1 MLRQDGTASEIS
13 RSLDDEGAQSS
24 SLNNLANAYAD
35 EGNLTGAIECY
46 EQALEISRRYHARRS
61 EGIFLGNL
69 GRAYLDLG
77 DARKAYAYFDEA
89 LAIARE
95 INNRVWQAI
104 DTYYLGMTHT
114 RTGMFREGIRSL
126 AEALSIS
133 QETQDRRT
141 QSRVLFCLG
150 ECHGSLR
157 DLSEAE
163 RFYKEGFALK
173 LPSANFMCA
182 VKLGI
187 VKLEQGDAE
196 DAAHWF
202 AEGIS
207 ICRTLLKRTPTL
219 GEALQFKALAQLGAG
234 EFEEALE
241 TLRAALERSSP
252 KGVVQNLLNDLRQ
265 LKRVSPDCKG
275 IDDALT
281 LVEQALDS
289 Q

>member
-1 MLRQDGTASEIS
+1 
-13 RSLDDEGAQSS
+13 
-24 SLNNLANAYAD
+24 
-35 EGNLTGAIECY
+35 
-46 EQALEISRRYHARRS
+46 ALEISRRYHARRS

-77 DARKAYAYFDEA
+77 DPLKAASYFEGA
-89 LAIARE
+89 LAIAWE

-104 DTYYLGMTHT
+104 DIYYLGMTHT
-114 RTGMFREGIRSL
+114 RTGMFRESIRSL
-126 AEALSIS
+126 EEALSIS

-150 ECHGSLR
+150 ECHGNLR
-157 DLSEAE
+157 DLMEAE
-163 RFYKEGFALK
+163 RIYKEGFALK

-182 VKLGI
+182 VKLGV
-187 VKLEQGDAE
+187 VKLEQADAE

-234 EFEEALE
+234 ESEEALE

-252 KGVVQNLLNDLRQ
+252 KGVVKNLQNDLTQ
-265 LKRVSPDCKG
+265 LKRVSADRKG
-275 IDDALT
+275 IDEALT
-281 LVEQALDS
+281 LVERALDS
-289 Q
+289 R